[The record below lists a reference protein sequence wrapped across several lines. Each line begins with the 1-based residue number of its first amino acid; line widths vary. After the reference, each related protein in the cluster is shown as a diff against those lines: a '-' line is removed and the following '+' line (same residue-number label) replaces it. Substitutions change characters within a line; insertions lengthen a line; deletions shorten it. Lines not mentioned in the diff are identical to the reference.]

1 MVNEAEEVIELDYLM
16 SFLISLVATTL
27 GTLIAEE
34 VRKRK
39 PRQGSGKHFRRD
51 WRGRGLRPPSP
62 S

>member
-1 MVNEAEEVIELDYLM
+1 MVNETEEVIELDYLM

-34 VRKRK
+34 VGKRK

-51 WRGRGLRPPSP
+51 
-62 S
+62 